1 MRIVG
6 SSPPSDVSAA
16 CASFSVAKFTCTR
29 LAISHFP
36 NLMQFDLTSKISLK
50 EAKHCMAA
58 PMDFYSEE
66 FISTKWGKDYHNVK
80 IKVRI
85 SDVLVFNTV
94 EEMRFEIKR
103 LRSSAP

>member
-1 MRIVG
+1 
-6 SSPPSDVSAA
+6 
-16 CASFSVAKFTCTR
+16 
-29 LAISHFP
+29 
-36 NLMQFDLTSKISLK
+36 MQFDLTSKISLK
-50 EAKHCMAA
+50 EAKHCFVGITFMAA

-66 FISTKWGKDYHNVK
+66 FISTKWGKDYHNIK